1 MFNILWEL
9 GAKIKMFIQGLLTFI
24 TTWTLSLWRGPHMI
38 SSQKK
43 KPHHGASPCFHL
55 GRSLCVNIFNVLK
68 IDGCKPCS
76 IMIQFEIEWHS
87 EVFWMIVKGHQDL
100 KKKQIIMPKVLLIA
114 NQPSLVLWATPY
126 TKHSSSSCFK
136 RHSSSSWETIIIWSL
151 NFNKLYF
158 NLYICTPKFET
169 FKFPHMCIQDTYV
182 HSYFVWT
189 PTSIPSIIY
198 TKIH

>member
-100 KKKQIIMPKVLLIA
+100 KK
-114 NQPSLVLWATPY
+114 
-126 TKHSSSSCFK
+126 
-136 RHSSSSWETIIIWSL
+136 ETNYHAQSVAHCKSTIFSIVGNTL
-151 NFNKLYF
+151 HQ
-158 NLYICTPKFET
+158 T
-169 FKFPHMCIQDTYV
+169 FKLIMFQKAFKLIVRDNNHL
-182 HSYFVWT
+182 
-189 PTSIPSIIY
+189 IIEL
-198 TKIH
+198 